1 PATAPPATGST
12 TTSRRRT
19 RTPAPAAEPA
29 TPAPGTPALGTPLAA
44 AAAAP
49 AAAVASAAAQA
60 APADATTTPTSTTTR
75 RRRAASAASAAPPP
89 AVAPESPAPAPP
101 APPAATE
108 ATSTRPR
115 TGTARRATKAAAD
128 TPTPLPMPAAPVP
141 PAAPAAPPEAAV
153 ARAMP
158 PAAAAPASLEAPQA
172 RALEAGPMPVP
183 AAGAA
188 VVPPAPPPAAPPR
201 EAAGAPALQPVTRR
215 NPVPFIAVG
224 AGVLLLLILAAVF
237 GPGLLGARTGGAG
250 SPTPAATAPPTAASL
265 PSATSG
271 LPVGAV
277 ASATP
282 AQVAGGEPTL
292 APTEPATTAPTT
304 APPSPVPATA
314 APTAMEMPTP
324 AAIPPTTSQGAV
336 GGLRFTDNGQHVVD
350 QAVVTLT
357 LDTLPAPPAGQ
368 GRVAGLVSS
377 ATGANLNLG
386 RITPDAKGA
395 ATLTFTDTQGA
406 NLLAGYDGF
415 VVTNEALEGTPFAPS
430 SDVVLHGQL
439 PVQAMVHISHLLV
452 SYPDTPGQVGLEVGL
467 RAQVNALVDHAQQ
480 LSGAQ
485 ATGNLATVKQ
495 EAEAIA
501 NLIEG
506 SKAPNYGDLNKDG
519 QITDPGDGFGFLQ
532 NGTHDGYL
540 LGVKDHAE
548 LSAAAPDA
556 TDTVKQHAEG
566 VAITTDNVR
575 DWVTQIRDKAR
586 AIIAAPNTT
595 ATRQLA
601 SDILDLATAVEQ
613 GRSIGTDGNIQP
625 VKGSGGAI
633 TSYQEALHMAD
644 MPIQPAK

>member
-1 PATAPPATGST
+1 
-12 TTSRRRT
+12 
-19 RTPAPAAEPA
+19 
-29 TPAPGTPALGTPLAA
+29 
-44 AAAAP
+44 
-49 AAAVASAAAQA
+49 
-60 APADATTTPTSTTTR
+60 
-75 RRRAASAASAAPPP
+75 
-89 AVAPESPAPAPP
+89 
-101 APPAATE
+101 
-108 ATSTRPR
+108 
-115 TGTARRATKAAAD
+115 
-128 TPTPLPMPAAPVP
+128 
-141 PAAPAAPPEAAV
+141 
-153 ARAMP
+153 
-158 PAAAAPASLEAPQA
+158 
-172 RALEAGPMPVP
+172 
-183 AAGAA
+183 
-188 VVPPAPPPAAPPR
+188 
-201 EAAGAPALQPVTRR
+201 LQPVTRR
-215 NPVPFIAVG
+215 RNPVPFVAVG
-224 AGVLLLLILAAVF
+224 AGVLLLILAAIF
-237 GPGLLGARTGGAG
+237 GPGLLGARTGGGG

-282 AQVAGGEPTL
+282 AQVAGVEPTL
-292 APTEPATTAPTT
+292 APTERATTAPATE
-304 APPSPVPATA
+304 PPSPVPATA
-314 APTAMEMPTP
+314 APTAAMEMPTP

-336 GGLRFTDNGQHVVD
+336 GGLHFTDDGQHVVD
-350 QAVVTLT
+350 QVVVTLT
-357 LDTLPAPPAGQ
+357 LGTLPAPPAGQ
-368 GRVAGLVSS
+368 GRVAWLVNS

-395 ATLTFTDTQGA
+395 WTQTFTDTQQA

-439 PVQAMVHISHLLV
+439 PVQALVHISHLLV
-452 SYPDTPGQVGLEVGL
+452 SYPDTPGQVGLEAGL
-467 RAQVNALVDHAQQ
+467 RAQVNALVDHAQK

-506 SKAPNYGDLNKDG
+506 TKAPNYGDLDKDG

-532 NGTHDGYL
+532 NGAQNGYL

-556 TDTVKQHAEG
+556 TDNVKQHAEG

-586 AIIAAPNTT
+586 AIIGAPDTT
-595 ATRQLA
+595 ATRQLV